1 MKYTL
6 AQLNIISTNME
17 RYGGGF
23 VSALAVA
30 MQKADQNNLRLL
42 TNAFPELM
50 EEYLNFEKR

>member
-6 AQLNIISTNME
+6 DQLNIISTNME
-17 RYGGGF
+17 KYGGGF

-30 MQKADQNNLRLL
+30 MQKADQNNLRIL

-50 EEYLNFEKR
+50 EEYLNF

>member
-6 AQLNIISTNME
+6 AQLNIITTNME

-23 VSALAVA
+23 ASALAVA
-30 MQKADQNNLRLL
+30 MQKADQNNLTIL

>member
-6 AQLNIISTNME
+6 AELNIICTNME

-23 VSALAVA
+23 ASALAVA
-30 MQKADQNNLRLL
+30 MQKADRNNLTILV
-42 TNAFPELM
+42 NAFPELM